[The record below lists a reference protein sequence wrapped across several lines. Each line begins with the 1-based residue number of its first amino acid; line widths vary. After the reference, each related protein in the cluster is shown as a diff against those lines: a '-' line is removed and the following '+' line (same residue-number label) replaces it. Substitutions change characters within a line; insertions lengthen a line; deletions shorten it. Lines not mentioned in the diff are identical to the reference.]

1 MGFRRKIAGVMGIV
15 AAGLAASY
23 WLLCIH
29 MAAAID
35 RAPSTTALEP
45 FSTTEPAPSIRSLEI
60 GLFGSITADVFTSEV
75 DGDGEEEVFVGT
87 SSGLYVIS
95 GGKLAYRITTARPV
109 NDIVLLDGSPQH
121 GLVLATDD
129 TYFPNLRCYDATTGT
144 EVWDFVPSQ
153 EVFIDN
159 VMWTR
164 QQTPTFDLEAADLD
178 SNGAEDVLATSG
190 YNLFALEGGTGRE
203 LWKFAASNNLWKV
216 ARAPDMDGDGISD
229 MVVGSQI
236 GLLYLLSG
244 SDGSPIWQHRIAEK
258 YTTIDSKGKPGYTV
272 DRSIWDIVP
281 LEVRGKPEA
290 LVSAEDGKVRLVDLQ
305 DGSVEWEVTLIEYV
319 AAQQHRLYQQ
329 KMGRPTSP
337 GESNFFNLRLLL
349 TADLTD
355 DGIPE
360 VLAYTNAGRGDSSKS
375 GGSAVRSDLVLL
387 DSATG
392 GVIFQRGDLSLDVVR
407 QMSTAT
413 YSGSEVLLLPQGKS
427 NSTEEIALLDLRSGN
442 LKMTLQVP
450 STPQSGYQDEYVV
463 LGLSGER
470 LLLGCNEGDL
480 VMASASQ
487 GILWDYPRVTEVQAE
502 QGDFVG
508 DDTEDLLLTAVTRP
522 FKNWGRSDAAARVL
536 SVFDGATTE
545 EAWTYQMPYD
555 EYIANGG
562 IFSVTVTP
570 DVDGDGKQDIVG
582 FTQPAGK
589 QTEGSSVE
597 SLLVLFSGRN
607 GAALLRQPVIEQEYY
622 GVWEEMYED
631 PSALEQRI
639 REGFEQR
646 METDLVKEWA
656 RHEEEQRRQSDEQ
669 LQQELEKK
677 RSEGMSEADLSAFE
691 QQWQHEL
698 EQRLEE
704 EKRKWE
710 QSWRDDFEQNQLPGE
725 LEKWQRQMEE
735 QREGNL
741 IDKQIV
747 SLSVVRSELMEPGVA
762 FFIATN
768 QDVFIISPQGEVLWS
783 RTYQPWH
790 YQDPFTGEKDDKMQF
805 GLLSEQG
812 SCYRVPG
819 DLNGDGTDDL
829 VGFAHNRVV
838 VGLSDVSANGLE
850 FGKGV
855 SFDLEQ
861 GIDPCQGKLADDLDG
876 DGTGEFLFQE
886 HQEGKGPTGVF
897 VSPVTGE
904 VVLRVPEF
912 YNEGTTLSS
921 MGKDLD
927 GDGRPDSVVF
937 RRWGDDGPSLTLL
950 STGSGQPLWE
960 FQEYRDDYLFR
971 QIGYNGA
978 VMPATAIADVS
989 GDGVADLALAK
1000 NLVWQ
1005 PGAFLVL
1012 YDTVHKQVVKEIA
1025 LEKKDPNRNQ
1035 EEMWHPAF
1043 LVDTVGDWNGDG
1055 TEEVAVLTAL
1065 GETAEQKQ
1073 FRLIVVDI
1081 VKGEAIADFSKV
1093 GIELITTDSD
1103 GQLGLIGTDGGFY
1116 LLRAANDLQIVSPP
1130 AGSKL
1135 DSPVDI
1141 QWTGVP
1147 RGSFSNVFVDGVE
1160 VARTNDME
1168 ASLTMAEGEHEL
1180 TVRSV
1185 DEHGG
1190 GVYRTITLTVEKSSS
1205 PVLWSILS
1213 LVVACAIVAWSPV
1226 SRLVASR
1233 RRRARR
1239 HG

>member
-1 MGFRRKIAGVMGIV
+1 
-15 AAGLAASY
+15 
-23 WLLCIH
+23 
-29 MAAAID
+29 MAAATD
-35 RAPSTTALEP
+35 RAPPTTSPEP
-45 FSTTEPAPSIRSLEI
+45 FSATELAPSIRSLEI
-60 GLFGSITADVFTSEV
+60 GLFGSITADVFTSDV

-95 GGKLAYRITTARPV
+95 GGELLYRITTAQPV
-109 NDIVLLDGSPQH
+109 NDIALLDGSPRRS
-121 GLVLATDD
+121 LVLATDD
-129 TYFPNLRCYDATTGT
+129 TYFPNLRCYDAATGT
-144 EVWDFVPSQ
+144 EMWGFVPSQ

-159 VMWTR
+159 VMWTW

-178 SNGAEDVLATSG
+178 SDGAEDVLATSG

-216 ARAPDMDGDGISD
+216 AKTSDMDGDGVPDVIA
-229 MVVGSQI
+229 GSQI

-244 SDGSPIWQHRIAEK
+244 RDGSLIWQHRIAER

-281 LEVRGKPEA
+281 LEVRGKPQA

-305 DGSVEWEVTLIEYV
+305 DGSAEWEVTLVEYV

-337 GESNFFNLRLLL
+337 GEPNFFNLRLML

-355 DGIPE
+355 DGVPE
-360 VLAYTNAGRGDSSKS
+360 VLAYTNAGRGDSGGS

-392 GVIFQRGDLSLDVVR
+392 GVMFQRSDLSLDIVR

-413 YSGSEVLLLPQGKS
+413 YSGSEVLLLPRGKS
-427 NSTEEIALLDLRSGN
+427 DSAEQIALLDLRSGN
-442 LKMTLQVP
+442 LKTTLQIP
-450 STPQSGYQDEYVV
+450 STPQSGYLDEYVV

-470 LLLGCNEGDL
+470 LLLGSNEGDL

-487 GILWDYPRVTEVQAE
+487 GILWDYPRVTEVQVE

-508 DDTEDLLLTAVTRP
+508 DDTEDLLLTSVTRP
-522 FKNWGRSDAAARVL
+522 LKNWGRSDAAARVL

-545 EAWTYQMPYD
+545 EAWTYQMPYE
-555 EYIANGG
+555 EYVTSGG
-562 IFSVTVTP
+562 IFGITVIP
-570 DVDGDGKQDIVG
+570 DVDGDGRQDIVG
-582 FTQPAGK
+582 FTQPADK
-589 QTEGSSVE
+589 QTEVGPVE

-607 GAALLRQPVIEQEYY
+607 GVPLLRQPVIEQEYY
-622 GVWEEMYED
+622 GVWEEIYKD
-631 PSALEQRI
+631 PSALEQGI

-646 METDLVKEWA
+646 MKSDFVEKWA
-656 RHEEEQRRQSDEQ
+656 HHEEEQRRKEDEQ
-669 LQQELEKK
+669 LQQEMEK
-677 RSEGMSEADLSAFE
+677 RRNEGMSEADLSAFE
-691 QQWQHEL
+691 QQWQYDL
-698 EQRLEE
+698 ERRLEE
-704 EKRKWE
+704 EKAQWE
-710 QSWRDDFEQNQLPGE
+710 QNWRQDFEQNQLPAELDKWEREIGE
-725 LEKWQRQMEE
+725 RREKHR
-735 QREGNL
+735 
-741 IDKQIV
+741 IDKQVI
-747 SLSVVRSELMEPGVA
+747 SLSVIRSASLEPGVA

-768 QDVFIISPQGEVLWS
+768 RDVFILSPEGEMLWT
-783 RTYQPWH
+783 RTYEPWH
-790 YQDPFTGEKDDKMQF
+790 YQDPFTGEERPEMQF

-819 DLNGDGTDDL
+819 DLNGDGIDDL
-829 VGFAHNRVV
+829 IGFAHNRVV
-838 VGLSDVSANGLE
+838 VGLSDVSADGLE
-850 FGKGV
+850 FHEGV
-855 SFDLEQ
+855 SFDLKQ
-861 GIDPCQGKLADDLDG
+861 GIDPRRGRLADDLDG

-886 HQEGKGPTGVF
+886 YQEGKEPTGIF

-912 YNEGTTLSS
+912 HDEGTTLRA

-927 GDGRPDSVVF
+927 GDGRPDSALF
-937 RRWGDDGPSLTLL
+937 RRWGGDGPSLTLL

-971 QIGYNGA
+971 QVGYDGA

-1000 NLVWQ
+1000 NLIWQ

-1012 YDTVHKQVVKEIA
+1012 YDVVHNQVVKEIV
-1025 LEKKDPNRNQ
+1025 LEKKDPSRNQ
-1035 EEMWHPAF
+1035 EERWHPAF
-1043 LVDTVGDWNGDG
+1043 LVAEVGDWNGDG

-1081 VKGEAIADFSKV
+1081 SKGEAIADFSKV
-1093 GIELITTDSD
+1093 GIELITTESE

-1116 LLRAANDLQIVSPP
+1116 LLRAANDLQITSPS

-1141 QWTGVP
+1141 RWTGVP
-1147 RGSFSNVFVDGVE
+1147 RGSFSTVFVDGVE
-1160 VARTNDME
+1160 VARTNEME
-1168 ASLTMAEGEHEL
+1168 ATLALSEGEHEL

-1185 DEHGG
+1185 DEYGG
-1190 GVYRTITLTVEKSSS
+1190 GVYQTITLTVEKSSA

-1213 LVVACAIVAWSPV
+1213 LVVACGIVAWFPL